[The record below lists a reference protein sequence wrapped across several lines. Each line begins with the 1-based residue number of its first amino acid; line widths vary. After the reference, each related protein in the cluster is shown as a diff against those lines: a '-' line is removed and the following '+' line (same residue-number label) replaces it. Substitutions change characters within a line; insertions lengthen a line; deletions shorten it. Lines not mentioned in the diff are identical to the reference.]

1 MPICRQIKLKRS
13 FQLVAVQDLD
23 APSIDLDGTLFFEIG
38 QHTLQRELLDAKAVG
53 NLLAT
58 AIEMNDAGVLLFR
71 SLDQQ
76 IPHFLPDRHQREN
89 IDLMRQKHVDVGQR
103 ADEVHTQP
111 AVSIDSPCKVHLV
124 NAKYRAGLH
133 GLHAHRHEIVGR
145 EDEGRCDEMTGP
157 KATYLYL
164 LSAYRRHSTYHRTGQ
179 YDVHMPVRH
188 AGKRIDLVF
197 TESYELV
204 ADAGEE
210 LHDLGLG
217 KAREQLTLLKGFDL
231 FTV

>member
-1 MPICRQIKLKRS
+1 
-13 FQLVAVQDLD
+13 
-23 APSIDLDGTLFFEIG
+23 
-38 QHTLQRELLDAKAVG
+38 
-53 NLLAT
+53 
-58 AIEMNDAGVLLFR
+58 
-71 SLDQQ
+71 
-76 IPHFLPDRHQREN
+76 
-89 IDLMRQKHVDVGQR
+89 
-103 ADEVHTQP
+103 
-111 AVSIDSPCKVHLV
+111 
-124 NAKYRAGLH
+124 
-133 GLHAHRHEIVGR
+133 
-145 EDEGRCDEMTGP
+145 MTGP

-164 LSAYRRHSTYHRTGQ
+164 LSAYRRHSTYHSTGQ
-179 YDVHMPVRH
+179 YDVHLPETH